1 MPPGNRLRR
10 SLIASVPLMAGSVM
24 ALVRPAMAHS
34 LLVSRG
40 EAVMH
45 TDRIAVEI
53 EIAAEDLLH
62 SHAVAMD
69 EQGRF
74 RLGALAAAA
83 RAHTVT
89 LDRTLV
95 IRNTEGNRL
104 QGGPFDAQVDWSSG
118 GAVELRDLRRQ
129 YVKYTSTYVL
139 PSSSGFVFFQLLP
152 VDRSMIVPWQL
163 VLNVR
168 GESQMGQIVR
178 LTSRGNVESVELSW
192 EDGQPSVLPA
202 PHRAEAGSCT
212 PCESRG
218 AARFKQVCADIEV
231 DEPDMDVRLSIP
243 LPLLS
248 TWIALEADD
257 DEFLDLSEQIAAQKS
272 VLTLVHSAIA
282 ARNQAGPL
290 SAEMLD
296 VRFVSG
302 AETTTDRISVW
313 TGGLRAHARFHG
325 TGQVDSFVLRWG
337 LFNGAVLSGVA
348 NIHASGRCT
357 EHEFSTYRPEYVI
370 APRGATPS
378 GALHREGLEPSTR

>member
-218 AARFKQVCADIEV
+218 AARFKQVCADIEIG
-231 DEPDMDVRLSIP
+231 DTDSSAWLFIP

-248 TWIALEADD
+248 TWITVGAEG
-257 DEFLDLSEQIAAQKS
+257 DEFLDFAEQAAARES
-272 VLTLVHSAIA
+272 VRPLMRSAIEA
-282 ARNQAGPL
+282 HTQVGPL
-290 SAEMLD
+290 TAEVRD

-302 AETTTDRISVW
+302 AEAMTDRISVW
-313 TGGLRAHARFHG
+313 TGGVRAHVHFQRAG
-325 TGQVDSFVLRWG
+325 GVETVALRWG
-337 LFNGAVLSGVA
+337 FFNGAVLSATA
-348 NIHASGRCT
+348 NIHADGRCT
-357 EHEFSTYRPEYVI
+357 EHEFSTYRPEFVI